1 MNVVEGDFRTLPV
14 TIDLPLDFVH
24 AITATY
30 NRAKAARHLAGRA
43 ANDFYVY
50 VMARGLERV
59 EEELA

>member
-1 MNVVEGDFRTLPV
+1 MNGADTAGRTLPV

-24 AITATY
+24 AVTATY
-30 NRAKAARHLAGRA
+30 AQAQVAHHPAGHA